1 MHDCK
6 SQAQGVCTQRLSK
19 GLFTTLDQECPTAG
33 HDQTN
38 SEGQRSLCMR
48 LARWNCMEDTLHLPA
63 FVCYFVSHWVG
74 RNMHSTSERKL
85 KAHMATAGH
94 ASHTLLWSS

>member
-1 MHDCK
+1 MNEESRSSERDDA
-6 SQAQGVCTQRLSK
+6 SIEALMRAVGSRPMPSAQSLADARSAVEAEWRATVAARTRRRR
-19 GLFTTLDQECPTAG
+19 FTT
-33 HDQTN
+33 
-38 SEGQRSLCMR
+38 
-48 LARWNCMEDTLHLPA
+48 
-63 FVCYFVSHWVG
+63 FG

>member
-1 MHDCK
+1 
-6 SQAQGVCTQRLSK
+6 
-19 GLFTTLDQECPTAG
+19 
-33 HDQTN
+33 
-38 SEGQRSLCMR
+38 MR
-48 LARWNCMEDTLHLPA
+48 LAVGTAWRIKALASVRPLN
-63 FVCYFVSHWVG
+63 VSHWVG

>member
-1 MHDCK
+1 
-6 SQAQGVCTQRLSK
+6 
-19 GLFTTLDQECPTAG
+19 
-33 HDQTN
+33 
-38 SEGQRSLCMR
+38 
-48 LARWNCMEDTLHLPA
+48 MEDTLHLPA
-63 FVCYFVSHWVG
+63 FVCFFVSHRVG